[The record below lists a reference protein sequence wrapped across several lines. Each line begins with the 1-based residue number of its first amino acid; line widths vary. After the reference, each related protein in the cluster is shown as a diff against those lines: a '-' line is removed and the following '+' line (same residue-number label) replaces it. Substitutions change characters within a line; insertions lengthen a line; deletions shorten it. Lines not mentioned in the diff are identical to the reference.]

1 MLDRKLGG
9 RGRTEQRGRARAR
22 GFTLM
27 DLVAALAIAGL
38 LACVAIPSY
47 RAQVI
52 RAHRSDARAA
62 LLALA
67 TAQETFYASCNG
79 YAAVLVDARDTSCDE
94 SSLKLPTDVGP
105 GAYTL
110 EVTSSDQTGWTAA
123 ATAVADGPQ
132 DIDAGC
138 RVLRLTSTGKR
149 TASRADGSA
158 NDEECW
164 TR

>member
-1 MLDRKLGG
+1 MADPRIRG
-9 RGRTEQRGRARAR
+9 RGRTGHRSPGAAP

-27 DLVAALAIAGL
+27 DLVAALAVAGL

-67 TAQETFYASCNG
+67 VAQEKFYASCNA
-79 YAAVLVDARDTSCDE
+79 YAAVLVDARETNCDE
-94 SSLKLPTDVGP
+94 SSLKLPADVGP

-110 EVTSSDQTGWTAA
+110 EVTSSDQAGWTAA

-132 DIDAGC
+132 DADARC
-138 RVLRLTSTGKR
+138 RVLRLTSTGRR
-149 TASRADGSA
+149 TASSADGSA

-164 TR
+164 SR